1 MDVEVVGTDVVGI
14 GAQDGFRLRDD
25 GFGVFG
31 GLAVERPQLPRRQVH
46 HALGVHGDGIGVVG
60 ILLGELAHSVAVGR
74 GKLVVIGF
82 GVVGKAGCQG
92 GGVRALIGGSVGRE
106 RDGFLDRVVCS
117 LLALGIDV
125 EVVVGAERQRDA
137 HHGMGDLGSNSAARR
152 KERSASPWLK
162 P

>member
-1 MDVEVVGTDVVGI
+1 MVWVSSAGLPSSDHNCH
-14 GAQDGFRLRDD
+14 
-25 GFGVFG
+25 G
-31 GLAVERPQLPRRQVH
+31 GKSIMLSAYMVTASGSP
-46 HALGVHGDGIGVVG
+46 
-60 ILLGELAHSVAVGR
+60 GELAHSVAVGR

-92 GGVRALIGGSVGRE
+92 GGVRVLMGGSVGRD
-106 RDGFLDRVVCS
+106 RDGVLDRVVCS
-117 LLALGIDV
+117 LLAFGIDV